1 MIRGGPWGIILA
13 ADGRRRPGGGEGQG
27 PAAGPHGPNRDAN
40 PMNRQLRNA
49 LRGLATED
57 LGRRR
62 RAMEPF
68 VRSTFGLFAKCLY
81 RYLGNEVECEDIL
94 EEVYAEIW
102 ENPSRISQINN
113 ESQLVRTVYL
123 YYMRKHLRQT
133 YRRLNRST
141 PLPEGDLFEVM
152 APQQGILEALS
163 QAELQEMVVTAM
175 GRLKARERRAVE
187 MWSQGLSHRAIANEL
202 KTTIGGAKMLLYR
215 TLIKLRQTLGEDEG

>member
-1 MIRGGPWGIILA
+1 
-13 ADGRRRPGGGEGQG
+13 
-27 PAAGPHGPNRDAN
+27 
-40 PMNRQLRNA
+40 MNRQLRNA

-68 VRSTFGLFAKCLY
+68 VRATFGLFAKCLY

-102 ENPSRISQINN
+102 ENPGRICQIDN

-133 YRRLNRST
+133 YRRLNRSV

-152 APQQGILEALS
+152 APQEGVLEVLS
-163 QAELQEMVVTAM
+163 QAELREMVVAAL

-187 MWSQGLSHRAIANEL
+187 MWSQGLSHRAIAAEL

-215 TLIKLRQTLGEDEG
+215 TLIKLREMLGKDED

>member
-1 MIRGGPWGIILA
+1 
-13 ADGRRRPGGGEGQG
+13 
-27 PAAGPHGPNRDAN
+27 
-40 PMNRQLRNA
+40 MNRQLRNA

-68 VRSTFGLFAKCLY
+68 IRATFGLFTKCLY

-102 ENPSRISQINN
+102 ENPTRVCQVTN
-113 ESQLVRTVYL
+113 ESELVRTVYL
-123 YYMRKHLRQT
+123 YHMRKHLRQT
-133 YRRLNRST
+133 YRRLNRSV
-141 PLPEGDLFEVM
+141 PLPENDLFEVM
-152 APQQGILEALS
+152 APQQGVLELMS
-163 QAELQEMVVTAM
+163 QAELHEMVTAAV

-202 KTTIGGAKMLLYR
+202 RTTIGGAKMLLHR
-215 TLIKLRQTLGEDEG
+215 TLVKLREMLGKDED